1 MEQAVRKILLRDNPW
16 LENGKAL
23 QGWLESRLPRR
34 YTPRAV
40 VAANRARWREP
51 ELAHLVVG
59 PRQAGKSTAIW
70 AHLAAIG
77 APVLFVD
84 CEQPRLREWCRS
96 APLFLAD
103 LDAELPRDVTL
114 FFEEA
119 QHLENAGLFVKGLI
133 DRKIGVPI
141 LVTGSSSFHLGA
153 QTRESLAGRAT
164 RSRLMPFSLAEI
176 TADLFE
182 AHGIVR
188 REEIE
193 RCLARHVAIGG
204 YPGVW
209 LSPDPASRLTDL
221 GEALVLRDA
230 SDLFRINRPDAFRRL
245 LRLAAAQV
253 GSLVNLS
260 EWAAIL
266 GVSRDTV
273 SAYLEILESSHI
285 VACLRPFTG
294 GRRSELTRAQKLYF
308 VDSGIRHHLVG
319 DLRPLAQRLDAG
331 PALEN
336 WAFSELWKIL
346 PPGGDLHFWRS
357 SSQAEVDFVLAGA
370 ELVGIEVKATG
381 SGRPALTRSARSFL
395 EAYAPKAL
403 LVVSPGVEHEQ
414 RIGETQVR
422 WIGPESLATS
432 VVEFLG

>member
-1 MEQAVRKILLRDNPW
+1 
-16 LENGKAL
+16 
-23 QGWLESRLPRR
+23 
-34 YTPRAV
+34 
-40 VAANRARWREP
+40 VAANRTRWREA

-77 APVLFVD
+77 DPVLFVD
-84 CEQPRLREWCRS
+84 CEQPRLREWCES

-103 LDAELPRDVTL
+103 LDAALPRRVTL

-119 QHLENAGLFVKGLI
+119 QHLENAGLFVKGPI

-141 LVTGSSSFHLGA
+141 LVTGNSSFHLGA
-153 QTRESLAGRAT
+153 KTRESLAGRAT
-164 RSRLMPFSLAEI
+164 RSRLMPFSLAEVS
-176 TADLFE
+176 ADLLE
-182 AHGIVR
+182 ASGIVR
-188 REEIE
+188 QEEIE
-193 RCLARHVAIGG
+193 RRLSRHIAIGG
-204 YPGVW
+204 YPAVW
-209 LSPDPASRLTDL
+209 LHPDPASRLTDL

-260 EWAAIL
+260 EWASVL

-273 SAYLEILESSHI
+273 AAYIEILESSHI
-285 VACLRPFTG
+285 VASLRPFVG

-319 DLRPLAQRLDAG
+319 DLRPLRERLDAG
-331 PALEN
+331 AALEN

-346 PPGGDLHFWRS
+346 PPGADLHFWRS
-357 SSQAEVDFVLAGA
+357 TSQAEVDFVLAGNA
-370 ELVGIEVKATG
+370 LVGVEVKATDY
-381 SGRPALTRSARSFL
+381 GRPAITRSARSFL

-403 LVVSPGVEHEQ
+403 LVVSLGVEHTQ
-414 RIGETQVR
+414 RIGETLVR
-422 WIGPESLATS
+422 WIRPDALATS
-432 VVEFLG
+432 VLEFLG